1 MTRLRLSLACWDY
14 DRTRALIDGTVQ
26 PNGIDLVNVVLPPME
41 TFTRML
47 RFNEFHISEMSLA
60 SYTIL
65 KAQGKNP
72 FIAIPV
78 FLSRFFRHSCI
89 YIHTGAHIRRPE
101 DLIGKR
107 IGVPQYQFTA
117 AVFARGM
124 LHHDYGVTPESV
136 HWLWGGQEEPNS
148 SNATSFTLPDHIRLD
163 LIPSGKTLS
172 QMLENG
178 EIDALIT
185 PFFPSPFLHG
195 SPKVKRLF
203 EDHKTVEADYFRRTR
218 IFPIMHTVV
227 IRNGVL
233 AENPWVAPSL
243 YKAFAEAKARAE
255 HELYETDA
263 LKVMLPWMLDAVEET
278 WSMMGHDFWP
288 YGIES
293 NRVTL
298 NALIQYLVEQGLI
311 EHAIPLEELFVEGI
325 G

>member
-1 MTRLRLSLACWDY
+1 MTRLRLTLACWDY
-14 DRTRALIDGTVQ
+14 DRTRALIDGTIQ

-47 RFNEFHISEMSLA
+47 RFREFHVSEMSLA

-72 FIAIPV
+72 FTAIPV

-89 YIHTGAHIRRPE
+89 YINTASGIQRPE
-101 DLIGKR
+101 DLVGKR

-136 HWLWGGQEEPNS
+136 QWLWGGQEEPNS
-148 SNATSFTLPDHIRLD
+148 SNATLYTLPENIRLE
-163 LIPSGKTLS
+163 LIPTGKTLS
-172 QMLENG
+172 QMLEQG

-185 PFFPSPFLHG
+185 PFFPSPFLNG
-195 SPKVKRLF
+195 SPNVKRLF
-203 EDHKTVEADYFRRTR
+203 ESHKEIETDYYRRTG

-227 IRNGVL
+227 IRNDVL
-233 AENPWVAPSL
+233 RENPWVTQSL
-243 YKAFAEAKARAE
+243 YQAFVQAKARAE

-278 WSMMGHDFWP
+278 WSVMGRDFWP
-288 YGIES
+288 YGVES
-293 NRVTL
+293 NRTTL
-298 NALIQYLVEQGLI
+298 CALMQYLVEQGLI
-311 EHAIPLEELFVEGI
+311 ERAIPIEELFYRDT
-325 G
+325 